1 MNGAQGL
8 LIILGVVV
16 GGSLVV
22 YVIVRMSDRW

>member
-22 YVIVRMSDRW
+22 YLIVRMSDRW